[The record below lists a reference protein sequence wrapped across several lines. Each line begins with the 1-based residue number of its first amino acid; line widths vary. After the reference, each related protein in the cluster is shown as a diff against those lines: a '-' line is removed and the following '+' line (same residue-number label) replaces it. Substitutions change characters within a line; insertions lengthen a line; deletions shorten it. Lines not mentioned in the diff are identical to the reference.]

1 MFRMVRI
8 QPLTDEIRIVTA
20 GSRLCWIALPL
31 NDPVQPGTRPGS
43 YPRADGKQQPGPASS
58 VIASRPSQ
66 KYGIDDR
73 KVVTGNKPSMIEP
86 RRQPAM
92 TPSEVPI
99 MKLANVVMPTSAIVH
114 GRLCLRMSA
123 TGVGKNVNDNP
134 RSPWNT

>member
-8 QPLTDEIRIVTA
+8 QPLTEEIRIVSA
-20 GSRLCWIALPL
+20 GSRLCWIALPM
-31 NDPVQPGTRPGS
+31 NDPVQLGTRPGS
-43 YPRADGKQQPGPASS
+43 YPPDEGKKLPGLASS
-58 VIASRPSQ
+58 VIASSPSQ

-73 KVVTGNKPSMIEP
+73 NVVTGNSPSMIEP

-92 TPSEVPI
+92 TPSDVPI

-114 GRLCLRMSA
+114 GRLCLSTSD

-134 RSPWNT
+134 R